1 MLPLSVLHVIWSA
14 GMGGIGKIVY
24 HLLKEQ
30 QEDATMKVG
39 LLIAKEEGELMYDFG
54 QLKIKMDIAGF
65 KSGLQVNREVINRC
79 KTAISEYDI
88 IHFHTFNPVLAW
100 AANKSNK
107 KIVYTEHGNFGFG
120 RTATI
125 NDKVVRKMQQYFLNN
140 FTDAI
145 TYNSK
150 FSEDVSKNF
159 YGIRARVSKVIYN
172 GVPDYTASEN
182 ANSVFPKAPGTF
194 LIVAIGRLAP
204 VKRFDRLIEAFHK
217 LQLPEARLIILGEGP
232 EEKSL
237 KEQVN
242 RLKLENRISFPGY
255 GDSRALLSVCDIC
268 VAPSQGEAFGLVA
281 IEAYQQ
287 GKKVIAFEDGGGLTE
302 IIRPIDPHAIV
313 ASVEEL
319 TSLLYAIYADRK
331 METSAEIIEHRKKY
345 AKEYSIEKMAATLKE
360 LYISL

>member
-1 MLPLSVLHVIWSA
+1 MIPLSVLHVIWSA

-24 HLLKEQ
+24 HLLEEQ
-30 QEDATMKVG
+30 KKDSTMKVG
-39 LLIAKEEGELMYDFG
+39 LLIAKEEGELMHDFL
-54 QLKIKMDIAGF
+54 QLKINMFIAGF
-65 KSGLQVNREVINRC
+65 KGGLQVNREVIS
-79 KTAISEYDI
+79 KSKKAISEYDI

-100 AANKSNK
+100 AAHKSHK
-107 KIVYTEHGNFGFG
+107 KIIYTEHGNFGIG
-120 RTATI
+120 RTATL

-159 YGIRARVSKVIYN
+159 FGVRPKISKVIYN
-172 GVPDYTASEN
+172 GVPDYTTKVN
-182 ANSVFPKAPGTF
+182 ADPSFTKEPGTF
-194 LIVAIGRLAP
+194 LIVAIGRLAQ
-204 VKRFDRLIEAFHK
+204 VKRFDRLIDAFCK

-232 EEKSL
+232 EEQAL
-237 KEQVN
+237 KEQVQQ
-242 RLKLENRISFPGY
+242 LKSENRISFPGY

-302 IIRPIDPHAIV
+302 IIRPNDPQAIV
-313 ASVEEL
+313 SSVEEL
-319 TSLLYAIYADRK
+319 TSLLYATCECKNRK
-331 METSAEIIEHRKKY
+331 FA
-345 AKEYSIEKMAATLKE
+345 
-360 LYISL
+360 